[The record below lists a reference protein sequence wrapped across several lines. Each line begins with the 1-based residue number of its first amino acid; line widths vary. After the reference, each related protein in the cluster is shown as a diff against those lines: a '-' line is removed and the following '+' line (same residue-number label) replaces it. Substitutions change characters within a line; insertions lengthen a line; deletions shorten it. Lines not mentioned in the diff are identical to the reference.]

1 MKNRRVSSDT
11 AGSALARPLRPLRIV
26 VADDDRDAALTLM
39 TILQDEGHEVRAVF
53 SGSWVIAVM
62 REFDPDVVI
71 LDIVMPQM
79 SGYEIAKAVVD
90 SRARRSRPLLVGIS
104 GQYRK
109 HSDKLL
115 ADAVGFD
122 HYLLKPCD
130 PAALIEL
137 LAPLRLPRQA
147 Q

>member
-1 MKNRRVSSDT
+1 MKNRRVLSDT
-11 AGSALARPLRPLRIV
+11 AGSALAQPLRPLRII

-39 TILQDEGHEVRAVF
+39 TILQDEGHDVRAVF

-79 SGYEIAKAVVD
+79 SGYEIAKAVVA
-90 SRARRSRPLLVGIS
+90 SRARRRRPLLIGIS

-109 HSDKLL
+109 QADKLL

-122 HYLLKPCD
+122 HYLLKPCN

-137 LAPLRLPRQA
+137 LAPLRLPRQE